1 MPFDLLPDLF
11 AFEFVREVGDRLD
24 QVVHLIHYDG
34 IKLVQLQPVVVVQED
49 LRRPY
54 YNVGC
59 DALQCCQ
66 SFLQGFLGYLR
77 QHLDHRG
84 KFWTLGLDLRF
95 DYDLDPLRKL
105 KGEVLVWD
113 YDQCG
118 YRRICRFFVRF
129 VFGPPYSEVTE

>member
-54 YNVGC
+54 
-59 DALQCCQ
+59 
-66 SFLQGFLGYLR
+66 
-77 QHLDHRG
+77 
-84 KFWTLGLDLRF
+84 
-95 DYDLDPLRKL
+95 
-105 KGEVLVWD
+105 
-113 YDQCG
+113 
-118 YRRICRFFVRF
+118 
-129 VFGPPYSEVTE
+129 